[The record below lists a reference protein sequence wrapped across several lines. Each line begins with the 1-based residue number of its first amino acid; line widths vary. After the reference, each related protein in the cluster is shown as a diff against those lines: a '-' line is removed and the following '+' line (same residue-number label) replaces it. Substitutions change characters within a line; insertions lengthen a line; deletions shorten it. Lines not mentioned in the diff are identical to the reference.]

1 MFKIKRL
8 YIFVLE
14 TFLPLFLMTFLICL
28 FVVMMQFLW
37 KYIDDLVGKGLSVD
51 VVGELFFYAALT
63 FVPLALPLSLL
74 LASLMTF
81 GNLGE
86 HFELTAMK
94 ASGVSLLGVMRPL
107 LVLISAI
114 AIGAFFFQN
123 DVLPKSQ
130 VKMWTLLFSVR
141 QKSPT
146 LDIPEG
152 SVYSQIPGYN
162 LYVKSKDKATGGLHD
177 IVIYD
182 VGDGVGFPRVISAD
196 SGKLSLTKDSRHL
209 FLQLYS
215 GNWYEHLSQ
224 GSAANGNDL
233 FRRESFR
240 DKEILIPYDATF
252 TRMDDQSMKSQYVG
266 KNIEELQKT
275 IDSVGAHVDSSGVAL
290 ANELRTI
297 TVCGVPCV
305 KTVYDKGRVSYVPV
319 SSVKSGTA
327 GNDFDSI
334 WKSLDV
340 ASKQSVMS
348 LAQNKAMS
356 DRQDYEFKGFSLSED
371 NYTIRRHKIEL
382 QKKFTLSLACL
393 IFFFI
398 GAPLGAIVRK
408 GGLGTPV
415 VISVILFVIY
425 YVIDNTGYKL
435 AKDGRWDVWEG
446 VWLSSFVLLPLGV
459 FLTYKAVNDSAVLN
473 PDAYLNFFR
482 KLFGMHQVRK
492 LEMKEVV
499 VDEVV
504 VDVAE
509 QKVTALK
516 QECLDFMSK
525 YGTRIGFWTYWCGG
539 VDMGKVRRLSN
550 DVDALV
556 EYLSNSR
563 SQLVINKAM
572 DFPVIRQLFTYSP
585 IHNHKLGIVFG
596 ALFPLSV
603 PFYFVGMRHIKVLMT
618 EVASC
623 VKFCDDLIEIF
634 EGNN

>member
-37 KYIDDLVGKGLSVD
+37 KYIDDLVGKGLGVD

-162 LYVKSKDKATGGLHD
+162 LYVKNKDKATGGLHD

-196 SGKLSLTKDSRHL
+196 SGKLSLTKDSKHL

-319 SSVKSGTA
+319 VSVGGDA
-327 GNDFDSI
+327 CGNDFDSI

-473 PDAYLNFFR
+473 PDAYFNFFR

-499 VDEVV
+499 VDEV
-504 VDVAE
+504 DAGVAE
-509 QKVTALK
+509 QKVAALK

-539 VDMGKVRRLSN
+539 VDMGKVRCLSN

-585 IHNHKLGIVFG
+585 IRDHKLGIVVG

-634 EGNN
+634 EGDN